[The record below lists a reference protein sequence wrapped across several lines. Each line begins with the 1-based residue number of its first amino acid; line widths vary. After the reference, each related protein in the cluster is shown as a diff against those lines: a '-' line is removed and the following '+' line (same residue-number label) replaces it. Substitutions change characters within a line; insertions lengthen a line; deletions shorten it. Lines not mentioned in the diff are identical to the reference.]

1 MKKIDKYD
9 ILELINNSSIEVKK
23 LDSIDKQLI
32 DDNIKLEDEIQALRI
47 YQGLEIE

>member
-32 DDNIKLEDEIQALRI
+32 DENIKLEDEIQALRI